1 MTERNQLGAAKT
13 CVVLVSFR
21 GAEDTEICLRSLE
34 GSHTLTE
41 VVVVDTT
48 PYDPALAKLVERFG
62 RAHLI
67 QAGENLG
74 FGRGN
79 NLGIR
84 WALEH
89 TQCDYLFLLNN
100 DALVLPDS
108 IGELERQMAAEPG
121 VSILTPRIVYRDFP
135 ERLWYGG
142 GDFDWRRAS
151 AFTPG
156 FNQRADAP
164 EAMRPRE
171 VTFASGCALFVR
183 RKAML
188 DLGGFDPRFFMYE
201 EDVEWCLRA
210 LSRGYKILY
219 QPAALILHRA
229 QGGSKG
235 EDEADRTDF
244 WATSNPR
251 LPFYAFHIIRNRLL
265 NIYQYAGLKHLPV
278 VAIAFPLYLLRR
290 GIPFLRGGRMDAV
303 TAMFRGAWDSWKHR
317 KPVPQESLQPAPY
330 RQDEH
335 PASIERRSP

>member
-1 MTERNQLGAAKT
+1 MGSTKT
-13 CVVLVSFR
+13 CVILVSFR
-21 GAEDTEICLRSLE
+21 GAEDTEICLHSLE
-34 GSHTLTE
+34 ASQTPSE

-48 PYDPALAKLVERFG
+48 PHDRELAKVLGRFP
-62 RAHLI
+62 RAQLI

-89 TQCDYLFLLNN
+89 TQCEYLFLLNN

-108 IGELERQMAAEPG
+108 IAELERQMTADPG
-121 VSILTPRIVYRDFP
+121 TDILTPRIAYRDDP

-151 AFTPG
+151 AFAPG
-156 FNQRADAP
+156 FNGRADAP

-183 RKAML
+183 RQAML

-219 QPAALILHRA
+219 DPSSLILHRA

-235 EDEADRTDF
+235 DEGADRTDF
-244 WATSNPR
+244 WSTSNPR

-265 NIYQYAGLKHLPV
+265 NVYQYAGLKHLPL
-278 VAIAFPLYLLRR
+278 VAIFFPLYILRR
-290 GIPFLRGGRMDAV
+290 AIPFLRRGRVDAV
-303 TAMFRGAWDSWKHR
+303 TAMFQGVLDSWKHR
-317 KPVPQESLQPAPY
+317 KPVPPEDLKPALPS
-330 RQDEH
+330 RT
-335 PASIERRSP
+335 